1 VERRRVQ
8 ARVVA
13 EVLPRV
19 RDIRRIGSAAIDMC
33 LLASGALDLF
43 YERGLQPWDLAAAS
57 LVAREAG
64 ATVVG
69 LRGAPP
75 SEAMTVAGPEPS
87 VRELVALLE
96 SLDADRDDA

>member
-1 VERRRVQ
+1 MAATRRGAAGSRDWAKRV
-8 ARVVA
+8 ATSSPVA
-13 EVLPRV
+13 VW
-19 RDIRRIGSAAIDMC
+19 GSMRTESLLQTSAIM
-33 LLASGALDLF
+33 
-43 YERGLQPWDLAAAS
+43 DLAAAS